1 MGAIAQII
9 MDKKIFVLAVEPE
22 KRPYTKEISC
32 GLSSLQKEVDGYI
45 QTVFPYEEPVVIVC
59 DDEAKLK
66 GSPPNRALRD
76 ENGKIYDIIAGTFL
90 IAGVEGE
97 DLSSLSPELIEQFKE
112 KFDTPE
118 MFVCLN
124 GKLVVLPMEERKS
137 WVCTDPDCAQF
148 RREAPEK
155 GDNVFE
161 LAQVNQYGCDLFRV
175 AHGFV
180 YLNED
185 VDENERESLVSMY
198 GWDEDDLYS
207 DEFNGILAEA
217 VFETSATEYDTSAEY
232 SSFEAAARAL
242 GHLIDVDIGKYLQI

>member
-1 MGAIAQII
+1 M
-9 MDKKIFVLAVEPE
+9 
-22 KRPYTKEISC
+22 C
-32 GLSSLQKEVDGYI
+32 
-45 QTVFPYEEPVVIVC
+45 
-59 DDEAKLK
+59 
-66 GSPPNRALRD
+66 
-76 ENGKIYDIIAGTFL
+76 
-90 IAGVEGE
+90 
-97 DLSSLSPELIEQFKE
+97 
-112 KFDTPE
+112 
-118 MFVCLN
+118 VCLN
-124 GKLVVLPMEERKS
+124 GKLVVLPMGKRQS
-137 WVCTDPDCAQF
+137 WVCTDSDCAQF

-161 LAQVNQYGCDLFRV
+161 LAQVNQYGCNLFCV

-185 VDENERESLVSMY
+185 VDEDERERLVSMY
-198 GWDEDDLYS
+198 GWDGDDLDS

>member
-9 MDKKIFVLAVEPE
+9 MDKKIFVLVVEPE

-32 GLSSLQKEVDGYI
+32 GLASLQKEVDGYI

-97 DLSSLSPELIEQFKE
+97 DLSSLSPEHIEQFKE

-124 GKLVVLPMEERKS
+124 GKLVVLPM
-137 WVCTDPDCAQF
+137 
-148 RREAPEK
+148 
-155 GDNVFE
+155 
-161 LAQVNQYGCDLFRV
+161 
-175 AHGFV
+175 
-180 YLNED
+180 
-185 VDENERESLVSMY
+185 
-198 GWDEDDLYS
+198 
-207 DEFNGILAEA
+207 
-217 VFETSATEYDTSAEY
+217 
-232 SSFEAAARAL
+232 
-242 GHLIDVDIGKYLQI
+242 VDIGKYLQI

>member
-1 MGAIAQII
+1 M
-9 MDKKIFVLAVEPE
+9 ENWW
-22 KRPYTKEISC
+22 SC
-32 GLSSLQKEVDGYI
+32 RWRKGRAGSVQTQTALSSAEK
-45 QTVFPYEEPVVIVC
+45 
-59 DDEAKLK
+59 
-66 GSPPNRALRD
+66 PPRRA
-76 ENGKIYDIIAGTFL
+76 ITF
-90 IAGVEGE
+90 
-97 DLSSLSPELIEQFKE
+97 SS
-112 KFDTPE
+112 
-118 MFVCLN
+118 
-124 GKLVVLPMEERKS
+124 
-137 WVCTDPDCAQF
+137 
-148 RREAPEK
+148 
-155 GDNVFE
+155 

-217 VFETSATEYDTSAEY
+217 VFETSAAEYDTSAEY

>member
-1 MGAIAQII
+1 
-9 MDKKIFVLAVEPE
+9 MDKKIFVLVVEPE

-32 GLSSLQKEVDGYI
+32 GLASLQKEVDGYI

-97 DLSSLSPELIEQFKE
+97 DLSSLSPEHIEQFKE

-124 GKLVVLPMEERKS
+124 GKLVVLPM
-137 WVCTDPDCAQF
+137 
-148 RREAPEK
+148 
-155 GDNVFE
+155 
-161 LAQVNQYGCDLFRV
+161 
-175 AHGFV
+175 
-180 YLNED
+180 
-185 VDENERESLVSMY
+185 
-198 GWDEDDLYS
+198 
-207 DEFNGILAEA
+207 
-217 VFETSATEYDTSAEY
+217 
-232 SSFEAAARAL
+232 
-242 GHLIDVDIGKYLQI
+242 VDIGKYLQI

>member
-1 MGAIAQII
+1 M
-9 MDKKIFVLAVEPE
+9 
-22 KRPYTKEISC
+22 
-32 GLSSLQKEVDGYI
+32 
-45 QTVFPYEEPVVIVC
+45 
-59 DDEAKLK
+59 
-66 GSPPNRALRD
+66 RD

-161 LAQVNQYGCDLFRV
+161 LA
-175 AHGFV
+175 
-180 YLNED
+180 D

-242 GHLIDVDIGKYLQI
+242 GHLIDVDIGKYLQK

>member
-1 MGAIAQII
+1 MSHAEQVAAVLIYLRQLENVIALLGG
-9 MDKKIFVLAVEPE
+9 FSAELSAV
-22 KRPYTKEISC
+22 
-32 GLSSLQKEVDGYI
+32 
-45 QTVFPYEEPVVIVC
+45 
-59 DDEAKLK
+59 
-66 GSPPNRALRD
+66 
-76 ENGKIYDIIAGTFL
+76 
-90 IAGVEGE
+90 
-97 DLSSLSPELIEQFKE
+97 
-112 KFDTPE
+112 
-118 MFVCLN
+118 
-124 GKLVVLPMEERKS
+124 

-175 AHGFV
+175 AHRFV

-217 VFETSATEYDTSAEY
+217 VFETSAAEYDTSAEY